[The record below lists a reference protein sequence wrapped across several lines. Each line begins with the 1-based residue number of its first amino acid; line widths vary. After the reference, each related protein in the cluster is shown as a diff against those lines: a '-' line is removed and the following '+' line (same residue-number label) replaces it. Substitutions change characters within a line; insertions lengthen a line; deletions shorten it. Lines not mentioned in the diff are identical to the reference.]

1 MSYTLYYFLHK
12 VAHLRMVRMVRNH
25 ANLNGLVAIL
35 SFVLFS
41 LS

>member
-1 MSYTLYYFLHK
+1 M
-12 VAHLRMVRMVRNH
+12 VRMVRMVHNH